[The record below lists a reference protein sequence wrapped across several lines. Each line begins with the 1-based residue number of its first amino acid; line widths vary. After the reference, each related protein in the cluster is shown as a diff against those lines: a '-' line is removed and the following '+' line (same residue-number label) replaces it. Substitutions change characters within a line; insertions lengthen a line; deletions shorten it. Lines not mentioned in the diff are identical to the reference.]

1 MKSCSVTGRA
11 GVRRAVRADRLER
24 MLALLAGDGES
35 EPSPR
40 RLPEISA
47 QFTNVSGAGI
57 MLMSGDIQR
66 GAVGVSDDVAGQIEE
81 LQYTLGEGPCVDA
94 YQQDRPVMEPDLVA
108 PAAVRWSAFSP
119 AAVAA
124 GVRSIFGFPLRLG
137 GARLGALNL
146 YRDWPG
152 SLSDED
158 HANALVAADVVCR
171 ALLVM
176 QADAAPG
183 TVSDVLGHGTDFAA
197 VVHQASGMV
206 SVQLDVSVAEAL
218 IRLRAYAFANNQQL
232 SEVGRAVVARQL
244 SFDAWPAP
252 DPTGG
257 GPL

>member
-1 MKSCSVTGRA
+1 MLGLL
-11 GVRRAVRADRLER
+11 VR
-24 MLALLAGDGES
+24 DGES
-35 EPSPR
+35 EPSTR
-40 RLPEISA
+40 RLAEMSA

-66 GAVGVSDDVAGQIEE
+66 GAVGVSDDVAARIEE

-108 PAAVRWSAFSP
+108 PDFVRWSAFSP

-146 YRDWPG
+146 YRDQPG
-152 SLSDED
+152 RLSDED

-183 TVSDVLGHGTDFAA
+183 TVSAALGQGTDFGA

-218 IRLRAYAFANNQQL
+218 IRLRAYAFANNQHL
-232 SEVGRAVVARQL
+232 SEVGTAVVARQL
-244 SFDAWPAP
+244 SFDAPTP
-252 DPTGG
+252 DPTSG
-257 GPL
+257 GPR